1 MIRAS
6 ADVGSDKAGVD
17 DPGEATQIASVDHA
31 ETLNAEALPPPKH
44 VPVSTSAINP
54 RGGRPAFMGGRYTVQ
69 QGADALEAAL
79 GSSSA
84 GSSQGGT
91 HMHTGEHQWHTGSA
105 RNACG
110 LEGGR

>member
-17 DPGEATQIASVDHA
+17 DPGEATQIAIVDHA
-31 ETLNAEALPPPKH
+31 ETLTAEALPPPQH

-54 RGGRPAFMGGRYTVQ
+54 RGGRPAFMGDRYTVQ
-69 QGADALEAAL
+69 QGADAL

-84 GSSQGGT
+84 GSAQGET
-91 HMHTGEHQWHTGSA
+91 HMHTGEHQRHTGSA
-105 RNACG
+105 RTACG
-110 LEGGR
+110 PEGGR